1 MSAALTRPSVS
12 PSGDEV
18 PEPDDLER
26 PVVVRRNAVLAA
38 LIGAAASTVAIA
50 YLWRASQT
58 GSVLDWALCAV
69 MAGIAALYLANL
81 VDARTPLL
89 VADHLGVRIRL
100 GNQWRGLPWDAVGQV
115 RIVPR
120 RGLVRDGRLAFSPH
134 SMARALEG
142 LDARGRRA
150 AALNQKMYGAAL
162 AVPMGLTTRI
172 TGPGSPEALSDSIAA
187 LAEGRTDVVVVHP
200 DPVDPGPV
208 SVDPGPVPVD
218 PGPVSVDPG
227 PVSVDPG
234 PVSVD
239 PGPVP
244 LEPGFVR
251 DVLASRVFRRPGRQ
265 TDTETAPAE
274 EPESLVVADPMT
286 RPVPATGSAE
296 IDVLEAEEPAD
307 VGVIEASDPSPR
319 RISLGGLGTIV
330 SRFARGRS
338 HDVDGDETRLEGDE
352 TRLEGDETRLE
363 GDETRLEGDET
374 RLEGDETR
382 LDGDETRVDGEEE
395 VATPAARDSAVP
407 MMRSARRG
415 LRAQITRDEPATVLG
430 NAALLPGEDTFGRR
444 PTLPES
450 DQLRRIGDDYDLP
463 RFDSG
468 RVRPISTLGEP
479 VEPLVIDGFQTE
491 PAYDPVIG
499 PELAAARTRVGLS
512 VDELAERTRI
522 RPHVIESI
530 EVDDFAP
537 CGGDFYARG
546 HLRTLCRVLG
556 KDPVPLLAQF
566 DARYATAPIN
576 ARRVFEAELA
586 TGMTGSM
593 RSTRGGPNWT
603 LLIGVVLALVM
614 TWGVIR
620 LFAAEPPELLQ
631 PSTPVLNG
639 SAGVDRDFDQ
649 TPAQSAPAPAA
660 KPLKVLL
667 VGAQGD
673 TDVVV
678 RDADRTV
685 VWAGEIVL
693 GEKRLVRATPP
704 VTVRAKDGGAVEV
717 RVNGKSRGPLGEAD
731 APARRTFDRPGSD

>member
-12 PSGDEV
+12 PSGDET
-18 PEPDDLER
+18 PEPDDLES
-26 PVVVRRNAVLAA
+26 PVVVRRNAVVAA
-38 LIGAAASTVAIA
+38 VIGAAASTVAIA

-208 SVDPGPVPVD
+208 PVD

-239 PGPVP
+239 PGPVSVDPGSVP

-251 DVLASRVFRRPGRQ
+251 DVLASRVFKRPSRKV
-265 TDTETAPAE
+265 DRDPETAREA
-274 EPESLVVADPMT
+274 EPETPFAAEPVT
-286 RPVPATGSAE
+286 RMVEIDTPEREQQAPTGSLDE
-296 IDVLEAEEPAD
+296 TERTRRH
-307 VGVIEASDPSPR
+307 SP
-319 RISLGGLGTIV
+319 LGGLGTII

-338 HDVDGDETRLEGDE
+338 HDLDGDETRVD
-352 TRLEGDETRLE
+352 
-363 GDETRLEGDET
+363 
-374 RLEGDETR
+374 GDETR
-382 LDGDETRVDGEEE
+382 LDGDETRLDGDETRLDEE
-395 VATPAARDSAVP
+395 VAAAPAARTSAVP
-407 MMRSARRG
+407 LMRSARRG

-430 NAALLPGEDTFGRR
+430 NAALLPSDDAFGRR
-444 PTLPES
+444 TTLPES
-450 DQLRRIGDDYDLP
+450 DQLRRIGGDEDLP

-468 RVRPISTLGEP
+468 RVRPISTLGDP
-479 VEPLVIDGFQTE
+479 VEPLVIDAFQTE

-566 DARYATAPIN
+566 DSRYATAPIN

-593 RSTRGGPNWT
+593 RGTRGGPNWT
-603 LLIGVVLALVM
+603 LLIGVVLALVL

-620 LFAAEPPELLQ
+620 LFAAEPVELLQ

-639 SAGVDRDFDQ
+639 SAGVDRDFGQ
-649 TPAQSAPAPAA
+649 TPTRSAPKPAA
-660 KPLKVLL
+660 KPLGVLL

-678 RDADRTV
+678 RDAERTV
-685 VWAGEIVL
+685 VWAGQIVL

-704 VTVRAKDGGAVEV
+704 VTVRAKDGGALEV
-717 RVNGKSRGPLGEAD
+717 RVNGKSRGALGEPDRA
-731 APARRTFDRPGSD
+731 ARRTFDRPGSD